1 MNTEELQKEIAT
13 LKEEKAKLISWLKLA
28 VKKLYEAD
36 IEIQRLNAEVTSLD
50 QEAQELLNEKIKLN
64 DLCSEYKTKYIGL
77 KTIMDF
83 ATK

>member
-1 MNTEELQKEIAT
+1 MNTEELQTEIAT
-13 LKEEKAKLISWLKLA
+13 LKEEKAKLISGLKLA
-28 VKKLYEAD
+28 VKKLDEAD

>member
-13 LKEEKAKLISWLKLA
+13 LKEEKAKLISGLKLA
-28 VKKLYEAD
+28 VKKLDEAD